1 MSTGGGEAVR
11 AGRSDVRWMSGC
23 SLRRKVCPFFLCQ
36 CHLSA
41 VLLRVLL
48 GEHPLTRRPRV
59 PQTAGEGGRRS
70 TSACVLPL
78 ELMASG
84 TSPSPPTQHHQHH
97 DQEPHTDLLSHL
109 LFLENK
115 YHGISV
121 HYILCLQTLRKI
133 WILSPRAQTLHFGTN
148 SRC

>member
-1 MSTGGGEAVR
+1 
-11 AGRSDVRWMSGC
+11 MSGC

-70 TSACVLPL
+70 TSARVLPL
-78 ELMASG
+78 ELITLSTHG
-84 TSPSPPTQHHQHH
+84 SP
-97 DQEPHTDLLSHL
+97 LSS
-109 LFLENK
+109 FVLENK

-121 HYILCLQTLRKI
+121 HYILCLQTEFESARSNVALWHKRSMLTLIRMLCFNSLIILRLI
-133 WILSPRAQTLHFGTN
+133 GLVLRLGNIRQCETIIYTVH
-148 SRC
+148 

>member
-1 MSTGGGEAVR
+1 MSAGGGEAVR
-11 AGRSDVRWMSGC
+11 AGRSDVWWMSGC
-23 SLRRKVCPFFLCQ
+23 SLRRKVRPFFLCQ
-36 CHLSA
+36 RHLSA

-70 TSACVLPL
+70 TSARVLPL
-78 ELMASG
+78 ELMASS
-84 TSPSPPTQHHQHH
+84 TSPSPPTQHLQHH
-97 DQEPHTDLLSHL
+97 DQWPHTALPSHL
-109 LFLENK
+109 FCLENT
-115 YHGISV
+115 YHGISG

-133 WILSPRAQTLHFGTN
+133 WILSLRAQTLHFGTN